1 MRDYFSY
8 LYNLLGIRNTIK
20 KNLVSLLLGVGGGGG
35 SLLSGDRYFRGGGV
49 ATLGIYQQPQK
60 LTLISGGCYFR
71 GVVSIGTLR
80 YLC

>member
-35 SLLSGDRYFRGGGV
+35 HYFREIATFGGGGWQ
-49 ATLGIYQQPQK
+49 L
-60 LTLISGGCYFR
+60 
-71 GVVSIGTLR
+71 
-80 YLC
+80 